1 MTLSNDFI
9 ELDRTFH
16 LSVAGGAKSDDVDL
30 TQHFDRRGQMTWKDL
45 LARPRV
51 VILSG
56 GGSGKTVEIRHRAKM
71 LHDEGRPAF
80 FLRIE
85 HVRDDFAGA
94 FDKAAGNHEQFLEWV
109 KSGDEGWV
117 FLDSVDEARLKSPE
131 EFEQAIN
138 YVGRVLEPVLQRAHI
153 VVTGREA
160 AWRARTD
167 RELIRTHL
175 PYESSPPAEPS
186 AGKELDAPQEGD
198 PELEYIDSADHEDDD
213 EREDGGEVD
222 DASTDS
228 AELESNTVLIVGFD
242 TLNDEQVETFAHAK
256 GVSKVPDFMRAV
268 ERKEARHETTRPL
281 DLEGLIAYWNVNEK
295 IGSQYELTDAA
306 ITHRL
311 AEVDP
316 NRAEKSL
323 LSRPELRQAACA
335 LAAANMLMQTPEIR
349 QQDASP
355 DLVGVEPVELLGWTE
370 KDIRTLLMRPLFV
383 ASQFGAVRLYVQK
396 AREFLTAEW
405 LQQRLV
411 DHASRARIE
420 ALFFRTQYGREVVV
434 PAMRG
439 VLPWLALL
447 NADVLARVR
456 RVAPEVMFEGGDP
469 SRLPLEMRRELLTK
483 ACAQLAIT
491 PGRHGLTDFQSVQR
505 FAAPDLADHI
515 KALIA
520 TYRGDDEVLYF
531 LMRMVWQGEIAGVLP
546 ESKQIASNATDF
558 NVRLIAMRAVSSLG
572 KENDLSEM
580 RAALLG
586 GTAPPEREWVA
597 EAIDSLPRDAN
608 GVSWLLAACVR
619 AKPEQRYS
627 IDPLPD
633 AIEAYAAGLP
643 VDLLP
648 TFVDGLRTLVAP
660 PAGPDNYDG
669 GRGHKPYDWL
679 IGAAIAALDRLVVA
693 KHSAAFEP
701 PAMALLLSV
710 PTAVRLGD
718 NEDRK
723 DSEQLADH
731 VAAWETLNRALF
743 WADVE
748 GTRTRRLKK
757 SGDSLVDVWG
767 VGIFGHY
774 WRLDAGD
781 FDYIE
786 KQISARPLMDDRL
799 VALSLAHALYREN
812 DRPSP
817 WRQRLKRRVKG
828 VTELEA
834 ALAVMLGPQS
844 EQVKKWRRREARW
857 KQRSAREALQ
867 RDANAAEWRTH
878 LQANLDALRTPLS
891 GGGVRQS
898 QYYLST
904 RMREFDKN
912 SSRWTDGK
920 WRALIPEFGADVAK
934 AFRDGAIAFWRTN
947 TPDLLSTGATPNST
961 QVTTVFGLTGLLF
974 ESRESRD
981 WATQLTPQDAALAA
995 RYAMHELNGFPP
1007 WLPRLFAV
1015 HPDSV
1020 IQVVLGE
1027 IDYELRVAA
1036 AVDSPSHN
1044 YVLSDVSS
1052 VGSWLWPRL
1061 APELLKRLDPP
1072 PTSAHHLREMLTVLS
1087 GSDVAGADI
1096 AARARKHAA
1105 VAVDE
1110 LAAIWFAAW
1119 VGIEPDQGLPALTTH
1134 LAALP
1139 DKARQA
1145 QVAMHCLI
1153 ALTGGRHGRRVT
1165 REAYRT
1171 VQHLTTL
1178 FLLMHQYIVES
1189 EDLQRFGKGVY
1200 SPVLRDD
1207 AQEARDAL
1215 LAPLRDTPG
1224 QEAYFALQRIA
1235 TEHPS
1240 ARGRAWAARL
1250 AQARAVADAD
1260 RPGWSVSQVRE
1271 FQDKLERTP
1280 RNHQEL
1286 HELAIERLI
1295 DFKHFLEHGE
1305 TSIAAVLL
1313 TPEETAVR
1321 NVVADWCKTRGLGRY
1336 VIAQEEEFADKKRTD
1351 FRFVNMAFDNP
1362 VPVELK
1368 LSNRWSGADLVERL
1382 ENQLAN
1388 DYLRDQRSSRG
1399 IFLLMDQ
1406 GGRPHWDLPDGT
1418 RVTSIGALTEALQA
1432 HWANVAKNFSHVHAV
1447 QVIGIDLT
1455 MRAKPMGRSV
1465 AKRTG
1470 RKATKQ
1476 TASRLTKTAPT
1487 GADKKATKQSAPKT
1501 PAKKARPQ
1509 PAKKVAATQLTK
1521 KSNKPSIS
1529 RPARTVRQVA
1539 SQSRKTAATPH
1550 KKAKK
1555 AAASDARRIAG
1566 GRSAKSSSTR
1576 RRR

>member
-16 LSVAGGAKSDDVDL
+16 LSVASGAKTDDVDL
-30 TQHFDRRGQMTWKDL
+30 TQPFGRRGQMTWKDL

-56 GGSGKTVEIRHRAKM
+56 GGSGKTMEIRHRAKM

-94 FDKAAGNHEQFLEWV
+94 FDKTAGNHEQFLEWV

-138 YVGRVLEPVLQRAHI
+138 YVGRVLEPVLQRAHF

-167 RELIRTHL
+167 RELIRAHL
-175 PYESSPPAEPS
+175 PYESSPFAEPA
-186 AGKELDAPQEGD
+186 AGKEADVPQD
-198 PELEYIDSADHEDDD
+198 DDVELEYTDDADYEDDD
-213 EREDGGEVD
+213 EREESGESD
-222 DASTDS
+222 DANTDS
-228 AELESNTVLIVGFD
+228 AESESNTILIVGFD
-242 TLNDEQVETFAHAK
+242 TLTDRQVETFAHAK
-256 GVSKVPDFMRAV
+256 GVTDVPDFMRAI
-268 ERKEARHETTRPL
+268 ERKEAQHETARPL
-281 DLEGLIAYWNVNEK
+281 DLEGLIVYWNANKK
-295 IGSQYELTDAA
+295 IGSQYELTEGA

-316 NRAEKSL
+316 NRAEKSS
-323 LSRPELRQAACA
+323 LSRLQLRQAARI
-335 LAAANMLMQTPEIR
+335 LAAANMLMQSPDIR

-355 DLVGVEPVELLGWTE
+355 NLVGVEPVELLDWAE

-405 LQQRLV
+405 LQHRLV

-447 NADVLARVR
+447 DADVLARVR

-483 ACAQLAIT
+483 ACAQLAST
-491 PGRHGLTDFQSVQR
+491 PGRHGVTDFQSVQR

-520 TYRGDDEVLYF
+520 SHRGDDEVLYF

-546 ESKQIASNATDF
+546 EAKQIAGNAADF
-558 NVRLIAMRAVSSLG
+558 NVRLIAMRAVASLG
-572 KENDLSEM
+572 NRIDLYEM

-586 GTAPPEREWVA
+586 GTARPEREWVA
-597 EAIDSLPRDAN
+597 EAIESLPHDSD

-633 AIEAYAAGLP
+633 AIEAYAVGLP
-643 VDLLP
+643 ADLLP
-648 TFVDGLRTLVAP
+648 SFVDGLQAIVAP
-660 PAGPDNYDG
+660 PAGPDSDDG
-669 GRGHKPYDWL
+669 GRGRQPYDWL
-679 IGAAIAALDRLVVA
+679 IGAAIVALDRLVA
-693 KHSAAFEP
+693 TRDFAAFGA
-701 PAMALLLSV
+701 PAMALLLRV
-710 PTAVRLGD
+710 PAVVRLGD
-718 NEDRK
+718 NEERK
-723 DSEQLADH
+723 DSEQLGER
-731 VAAWETLNRALF
+731 VAAWEPLNRALF
-743 WADVE
+743 WADVA
-748 GTRTRRLKK
+748 GTRARRLKK
-757 SGDSLVDVWG
+757 SGESLVDVWG

-774 WRLDAGD
+774 WRLSTDD

-786 KQISARPLMDDRL
+786 KQISVQVLMDDRL
-799 VALSLAHALYREN
+799 VALSVAHALYREN
-812 DRPSP
+812 GRPPS

-844 EQVKKWRRREARW
+844 EQMKKWRRQEARW
-857 KQRSAREALQ
+857 KQRSAQRALQ
-867 RDANAAEWRTH
+867 RDTNAAKWRTH
-878 LQANLDALRTPLS
+878 LQANLDALRTPLPD
-891 GGGVRQS
+891 GGVRQS

-904 RMREFDKN
+904 RMREFDKS

-920 WRALIPEFGADVAK
+920 WRALIPEFGSDVAK
-934 AFRDGAIAFWRTN
+934 AFREGAIAFWRTN
-947 TPDLLSTGATPNST
+947 IPNLLSTGATPNNT
-961 QVTTVFGLTGLLF
+961 PVTTVFGLTGLLF

-981 WATQLTPQDAALAA
+981 WATQLTPQEAALAA

-1007 WLPRLFAV
+1007 WLPRLFAA
-1015 HPDSV
+1015 HPNSL
-1020 IQVVLGE
+1020 IQVALGE
-1027 IDYELRVAA
+1027 IDYELRTATA
-1036 AVDSPSHN
+1036 DSPSH

-1061 APELLKRLDPP
+1061 APELLKRMDPP
-1072 PTSAHHLREMLTVLS
+1072 PASARHLREMLTVLS
-1087 GSDVAGADI
+1087 GSDAAGADI
-1096 AARARKHAA
+1096 AALARKHAA
-1105 VAVDE
+1105 GAVDE

-1119 VGIEPDQGLPALTTH
+1119 VGVEPGRALPALTAH

-1139 DKARQA
+1139 DKARQT

-1153 ALTGGRHGRRVT
+1153 ALTGGRHGRRLA
-1165 REAYRT
+1165 REAYLT
-1171 VQHLTTL
+1171 VPHLTTL

-1189 EDLQRFGKGVY
+1189 DDLQRSGKGVY
-1200 SPVLRDD
+1200 SPGLRDD
-1207 AQEARDAL
+1207 AQDARDAL

-1235 TEHPS
+1235 IEHPS
-1240 ARGRAWAARL
+1240 PRGRAWAARL

-1271 FQDKLERTP
+1271 FQGKLERTP

-1321 NVVADWCKTRGLGRY
+1321 NVVADWCRTRGLGRY

-1351 FRFVNMAFDNP
+1351 IRFVNMAFDSP

-1368 LSNRWSGADLVERL
+1368 LANRWSGADLVERL
-1382 ENQLAN
+1382 ENQLCN

-1418 RVTSIGALTEALQA
+1418 RVTSIAALTEALQA
-1432 HWANVAKNFSHVHAV
+1432 HWANVAKGFPHVHAV

-1455 MRAKPMGRSV
+1455 LRAKPMGRSV
-1465 AKRTG
+1465 AKKTG
-1470 RKATKQ
+1470 RKATKK
-1476 TASRLTKTAPT
+1476 TTKTAAT
-1487 GADKKATKQSAPKT
+1487 SAAKKATKKSAAKT
-1501 PAKKARPQ
+1501 LVKKARFPPAKKAATKRPATKATRPSTSRPDSTVRQGALAQ
-1509 PAKKVAATQLTK
+1509 PQKTATTPRSKAKKVAATGARRTTG
-1521 KSNKPSIS
+1521 S
-1529 RPARTVRQVA
+1529 RPA
-1539 SQSRKTAATPH
+1539 
-1550 KKAKK
+1550 
-1555 AAASDARRIAG
+1555 
-1566 GRSAKSSSTR
+1566 KSNSKR
-1576 RRR
+1576 RRH